1 MVREPLGG
9 FAEKISVMA
18 YICLHNLH
26 DKVKVKQ
33 THYTPCRR
41 RGERRYSL
49 YSFTTSEVDGVVS
62 GQRPA
67 PAPVKGPP
75 VPIGKETGWA
85 PELVWI
91 HRMEEKS
98 FYFRQGS
105 NLDLPVV
112 QFVVIHYTV

>member
-1 MVREPLGG
+1 MAQYPSHNVVVTDLWFANPLGCSQK
-9 FAEKISVMA
+9 KISVMA

-33 THYTPCRR
+33 PHYTPWRR
-41 RGERRYSL
+41 RGERRYSS
-49 YSFTTSEVDGVVS
+49 YSFMTSEVDGVVS
-62 GQRPA
+62 GQRHA

-91 HRMEEKS
+91 QRMEEK
-98 FYFRQGS
+98 
-105 NLDLPVV
+105 
-112 QFVVIHYTV
+112 